1 MSLDSSIFLASIGRK
16 GLTTMLL
23 SLFILVQALD
33 SSVTGVTSIKEEGGR
48 SSAAID
54 DSVFEIPRGKE
65 MQILPDVCVI

>member
-16 GLTTMLL
+16 GLTMLL

>member
-1 MSLDSSIFLASIGRK
+1 
-16 GLTTMLL
+16 MLL